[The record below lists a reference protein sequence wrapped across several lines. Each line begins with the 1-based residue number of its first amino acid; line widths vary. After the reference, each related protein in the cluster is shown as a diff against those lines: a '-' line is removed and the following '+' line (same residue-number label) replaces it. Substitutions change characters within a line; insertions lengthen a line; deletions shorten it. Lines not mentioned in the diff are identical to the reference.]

1 MRIEMKFPSGK
12 DFERLISEMD
22 KKVSTRLLRD
32 AGRRAMAIVQED
44 MQQNAGYDELSGG
57 PHMRDTIKIRSS
69 TNAAKSERYGT
80 LITFRVGPS
89 KAHHMKA
96 LAQEFGV
103 ARMTIR
109 KALALLVSW
118 GLVEVLRQQGKEV
131 QSKVLQ
137 FEVMPAPP
145 AIASQL
151 RIQVDERIYFSRR
164 VRYVDGK
171 PLMLEDSFM
180 PVKLFRNLSLAHLE
194 GSKFDYIEKECGITI
209 SGNYESLTPVL
220 ADKQLAGYMNV
231 PEQTP
236 LLRITSLSYSDSGEF
251 LNYSVMFRN
260 TSDYQV
266 DYHLRRIHPEDL
278 LAHPP
283 EQHRQ

>member
-1 MRIEMKFPSGK
+1 MIYKSIADRLRLRLNSA
-12 DFERLISEMD
+12 DFAIGSPLPGE
-22 KKVSTRLLRD
+22 KK
-32 AGRRAMAIVQED
+32 
-44 MQQNAGYDELSGG
+44 
-57 PHMRDTIKIRSS
+57 
-69 TNAAKSERYGT
+69 
-80 LITFRVGPS
+80 
-89 KAHHMKA
+89 
-96 LAQEFGV
+96 LAEEFGV

-109 KALALLVSW
+109 KAIDLLVDW
-118 GLVEVLRQQGKEV
+118 GLVVRRHGSGTFVARKDVHHETSNLTGLAEVLRKQGKEV
-131 QSKVLQ
+131 VSQVLA

-145 AIASQL
+145 AIASLL
-151 RIQVDERIYFSRR
+151 RIKIDERIYFSRR

-171 PLMLEDSFM
+171 PLMLEDSYM
-180 PVKLFRNLSLAHLE
+180 PVKLFRNLSLSHLE
-194 GSKFDYIEKECGITI
+194 GSKFDYIEKECGIII
-209 SGNYESLTPVL
+209 SGNYETLTPVL
-220 ADKQLAGYMNV
+220 ADKQLARSMNV

-266 DYHLRRIHPEDL
+266 DYHLRRIHPEEL